1 MSILEKLKDLVAA
14 LETEQP
20 KEKQED
26 ATEQEQPVDQDVEE
40 QVLYFSLVSKQTV
53 RSFRQAAT
61 LRILFARN
69 NR

>member
-26 ATEQEQPVDQDVEE
+26 ATEQEQPVDQDVE
-40 QVLYFSLVSKQTV
+40 KQEEE
-53 RSFRQAAT
+53 
-61 LRILFARN
+61 
-69 NR
+69 